1 MTLVDSSIL
10 IDLFNEDPQWAEW
23 SAEALARCGEQ
34 DELAI
39 NQIIYAEI
47 GVAFDSPEA
56 LEIAIA
62 CLKKLSLPFNA
73 AHRAAQAFEAFRL
86 RDGKRTSPLAD
97 FYIGAHAE
105 TDGLKLL
112 TRDPQN
118 IRIYFPNVQL
128 ICPDA

>member
-1 MTLVDSSIL
+1 MTLVDSSVL

-23 SAEALARCGEQ
+23 SAKALAKCGEQ

-47 GVAFDSPEA
+47 SMAFDSPEA
-56 LEIAIA
+56 LEAAIVW
-62 CLKKLSLPFNA
+62 LKKLNLPYNVA
-73 AHRAAQAFEAFRL
+73 YRAAKAFDSFRL
-86 RDGKRTSPLAD
+86 RGGERTSPLAD

-105 TDGLKLL
+105 TDDLKLL